1 MERQTDK
8 RQTAKQPIK
17 QTDGQTNSQ
26 SDRQTDSHI
35 DGQPAKQMERQT
47 DKQTDS
53 QAANE
58 TDRWTD
64 KQPLRGEVSRA
75 SAASKCRAEVTWPGG
90 SRDLTWDKTERPH
103 SLPARPLIN
112 IPVLL
117 VSSSRHYSATAASPP
132 VPPLLHLD
140 QPSLPPPVDRGSFS
154 EPSGVFFFNAS

>member
-8 RQTAKQPIK
+8 QTDSQAANQTEGWANKQPI
-17 QTDGQTNSQ
+17 
-26 SDRQTDSHI
+26 RQTDSHI
-35 DGQPAKQMERQT
+35 DGQPAKQMER
-47 DKQTDS
+47 QTDS

-112 IPVLL
+112 ILVLL
-117 VSSSRHYSATAASPP
+117 VSSSRHYSTTAASPP

-140 QPSLPPPVDRGSFS
+140 QPSLPPPLWIVGLFLNHL
-154 EPSGVFFFNAS
+154 GCFFFF